1 MRPAPGRAGR
11 SSARLT
17 SCLITLF
24 VPSLPCRSALQLSRR
39 PSSWSAVTLNASA
52 SVPAAPCSPS
62 SRRSAKSA
70 CVMPILGG
78 VRPESR
84 TVPPHVVQPSHSV
97 SVSVPSPS
105 RETRRKNCCA
115 AAEAVMTR
123 SVAARSIM
131 LRRRRRRKQRAARA
145 LRAATRRALSENFS
159 GGKTRDVLGAHTQK
173 VQPTAASVMARR
185 GRAQRFGHGGRRDRP
200 CAASLCLS
208 LSPLGSLCS
217 VRTQLSL
224 ELR

>member
-39 PSSWSAVTLNASA
+39 PSSWSAVTLNSSA
-52 SVPAAPCSPS
+52 SVPGAPCSPS
-62 SRRSAKSA
+62 SRRSAKSV
-70 CVMPILGG
+70 CVMPSLGG
-78 VRPESR
+78 VMPESR

-115 AAEAVMTR
+115 VPEAVMTR

-159 GGKTRDVLGAHTQK
+159 GGKTRDVLNTHTHRK
-173 VQPTAASVMARR
+173 CNSRR
-185 GRAQRFGHGGRRDRP
+185 RLSWHGGGGHSGLGMGEGATVSVRRI
-200 CAASLCLS
+200 SLTLVS
-208 LSPLGSLCS
+208 RGSLTA
-217 VRTQLSL
+217 RTQLSL